1 MKTIYTLILIFLIQ
15 SLNAQFSDVRMYAMG
30 HSLMDHVASPPVPD
44 TNIMYWINDIAQH
57 ANNTFATG
65 GQFGFITNH
74 DNLPPASN
82 WGYSGIT
89 GVWDDNTQ
97 SFSDANVNTLLLTVA
112 NFIQYELPTNPH
124 PLDNSTTVV
133 QSTETIFDWVNTQ
146 ESGVRYYIYANWPEM
161 DLASDFPPTPP
172 LQSEIDTF
180 HNTTIAGFTDWWKL
194 YQDEMLSS
202 RPALNTRLIPVGM
215 IISKILRDVIPNQI
229 SFDDLYEDSAP
240 HGKASVYFLAGMIT
254 YMATYQQNIPSTYVP
269 SNSVNTVIINNLPT
283 IKSFVWSELNAFN
296 LPNGESR
303 VFYSTANT
311 NDLSVNND
319 VFTLYPNPANNSFK
333 IDTNFD
339 ANFSVEIFDVT
350 GRLCKTFNN
359 INANTIV
366 EVSNLTNGV
375 YYVNLQHNNKIY
387 IKKIIIE

>member
-1 MKTIYTLILIFLIQ
+1 MKTTLTIILIFLLQ
-15 SLNAQFSDVRMYAMG
+15 NLTAQVSDVRMYAMG

-74 DNLPPASN
+74 DDLPPSSN
-82 WGYSGIT
+82 WGYPGIT

-97 SFSDANVNTLLLTVA
+97 SFSDADINTLLLTVA
-112 NFIQYELPTNPH
+112 NFIQYELPTSPH
-124 PLDNSTTVV
+124 PLDNNTTVV

-161 DLASDFPPTPP
+161 DLASAFPPTPP
-172 LQSEIDTF
+172 LQSEIDDF

-194 YQDEMLSS
+194 YQDEMLIS

-269 SNSVNTVIINNLPT
+269 SNSVNTFIINNLST
-283 IKSFVWSELNAFN
+283 IKNFVWSELNAFN

-303 VFYSTANT
+303 VFYLTANI
-311 NDLSVNND
+311 NDPSLNND
-319 VFTLYPNPANNSFK
+319 IFTLYPNPTNNSFK
-333 IDTNFD
+333 IDTNFND
-339 ANFSVEIFDVT
+339 AFSIEIFDVT
-350 GRLCKTFNN
+350 GRLYKKLENIKTNDN
-359 INANTIV
+359 VNVIGL
-366 EVSNLTNGV
+366 SKGV
-375 YYVNLQHNNKIY
+375 YYVNLHYNDKVI
-387 IKKIIIE
+387 IKKLILK